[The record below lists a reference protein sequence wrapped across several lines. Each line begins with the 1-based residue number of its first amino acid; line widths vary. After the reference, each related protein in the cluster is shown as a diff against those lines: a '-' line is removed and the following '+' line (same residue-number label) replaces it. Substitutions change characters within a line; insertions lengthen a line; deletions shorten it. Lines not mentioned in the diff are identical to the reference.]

1 MILTFEEPSAAQAHC
16 RMLRERGESLGF
28 VPTMGALHEGHL
40 ALVAR
45 ALSENDHACV
55 SVFVNPLQFGERSDY
70 ELYPRDFASD
80 VRLLERAGCDMAF
93 TGTLATFFPGGV
105 RADGSFDPVF
115 LREPGPCALGLEG
128 DHRPGHFA
136 GVATIVERLFELTE
150 PTRAYFGAKDFQ
162 QTLVVKD
169 LARLRGGPKIR
180 VCPTV
185 REASGLARSSRNERL
200 SATDREIATVLV
212 RALFRAREEWRRGRR
227 DVASLRASMAE
238 VLALARVSVEYA
250 TVRDPDRWTRD
261 DPEHQLERAVA
272 LIAARVGGV
281 RLIDNMRLDGEDEA
295 E

>member
-1 MILTFEEPSAAQAHC
+1 MMLAFDEPRAAEAHC
-16 RMLRERGESLGF
+16 RAWRERGESVGF

-80 VRLLERAGCDMAF
+80 ARLLERAGCEMAF
-93 TGTLATFFPGGV
+93 TGTLPMFFEHGV
-105 RADGSFDPVF
+105 RADGGFDSAL
-115 LREPGPCALGLEG
+115 LRDPGPSAAGLEG
-128 DHRPGHFA
+128 DLRPGHFA
-136 GVATIVERLFELTE
+136 GVATIVERLFEITE

-169 LARLRGGPKIR
+169 LARRRGRPEIR

-185 REASGLARSSRNERL
+185 REPSGLARSSRNERL
-200 SATDREIATVLV
+200 NASDRETATVLV
-212 RALFRAREEWRRGRR
+212 RALRTAREEWRNGRR
-227 DVASLRASMAE
+227 NVPELCASMWE
-238 VLALARVSVEYA
+238 VLSRAPVSVEYA

-261 DPEHQLERAVA
+261 DPMGSLERGVA
-272 LIAARVGGV
+272 LVAARVAGV
-281 RLIDNMRLDGEDEA
+281 RLIDNMRLDVDEETA
-295 E
+295 